1 MNTRKPSD
9 YSSLYSALDVLMGS
23 DLTEM
28 ELYCEIGRAVC
39 ARTEKGSAV
48 MAAEYLQ
55 SRYPER
61 KGFSPRN
68 LRRMRLFYL
77 TYGNTP
83 VHLEKALKLAWTQ
96 NVTILE
102 ACETAEEQA
111 WYLNAALEHGWGK
124 TELLRQIQNGAWGLH
139 WLDEPEDICYT
150 EERENVTE
158 CRECE
163 KDTFYLPR
171 QDLPGMMK
179 SFKSSHKLCF

>member
-1 MNTRKPSD
+1 MNIRKAVD
-9 YSSLYSALDVLMGS
+9 YSTMFATLESVMKA
-23 DLTEM
+23 DLPQM

-111 WYLNAALEHGWGK
+111 WY
-124 TELLRQIQNGAWGLH
+124 QIGRAH
-139 WLDEPEDICYT
+139 
-150 EERENVTE
+150 V
-158 CRECE
+158 
-163 KDTFYLPR
+163 
-171 QDLPGMMK
+171 
-179 SFKSSHKLCF
+179 

>member
-77 TYGNTP
+77 TYGEHTGP
-83 VHLEKALKLAWTQ
+83 SGKGT
-96 NVTILE
+96 E
-102 ACETAEEQA
+102 AGVDAERDDFGS
-111 WYLNAALEHGWGK
+111 L
-124 TELLRQIQNGAWGLH
+124 
-139 WLDEPEDICYT
+139 
-150 EERENVTE
+150 
-158 CRECE
+158 
-163 KDTFYLPR
+163 
-171 QDLPGMMK
+171 
-179 SFKSSHKLCF
+179 

>member
-1 MNTRKPSD
+1 MNIRKPSD
-9 YSSLYSALDVLMGS
+9 YSSLYSPLDVLMGS
-23 DLTEM
+23 DLAEM

-39 ARTEKGSAV
+39 GRTEKGAAV

-83 VHLEKALKLAWTQ
+83 DRLEKALKLAWTQ

-102 ACETAEEQA
+102 ACEAAEERA
-111 WYLNAALEHGWGK
+111 W
-124 TELLRQIQNGAWGLH
+124 
-139 WLDEPEDICYT
+139 
-150 EERENVTE
+150 
-158 CRECE
+158 
-163 KDTFYLPR
+163 
-171 QDLPGMMK
+171 
-179 SFKSSHKLCF
+179 